1 MAKRRLNDT
10 AAIVREPGGNLEH
23 SVSVR
28 RIDNGF
34 LVRRTT
40 HNEGTGTY
48 THSEEF
54 SKNAPRIG
62 MPQVKKDAAGYG
74 EGSISAAVE
83 LLRTKSGI

>member
-1 MAKRRLNDT
+1 MKRRLNDT

-34 LVRRTT
+34 LVCRTT
-40 HNEGTGTY
+40 HNEGTGTF
-48 THSEEF
+48 TRSEEF
-54 SKNAPRIG
+54 SKNAPRVG

-74 EGSISAAVE
+74 EGSLSAAVE
-83 LLRTKSGI
+83 SLRTKSGI